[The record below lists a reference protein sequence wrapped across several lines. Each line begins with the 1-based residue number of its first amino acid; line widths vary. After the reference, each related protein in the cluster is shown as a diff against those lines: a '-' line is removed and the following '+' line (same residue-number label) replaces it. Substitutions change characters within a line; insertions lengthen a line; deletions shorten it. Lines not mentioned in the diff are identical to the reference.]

1 MRNIYLLTLK
11 ISYIIIFLIL
21 RLLWTKNMNLAL
33 KTYHIYWKRQT
44 QRNSQIG
51 KILWI
56 LRLRYLVKFLNV
68 TSAWRCAINME
79 MKISVG
85 FNFPMIEPES
95 YFDANTNSVILKCI
109 DSMVNYFNKH
119 IQYTVCK
126 SSFFNNI
133 ISKILIT
140 LHTLCT
146 CSSIGLQVAFRLA
159 RLATSATCWIIAI
172 AARSC
177 KLILNFPDEI
187 GVATKHRSGYKT
199 GSSVMNCQNPIK
211 VTMWRCSPFLVTL
224 QNVLNY
230 NLTFSQL
237 SGQ

>member
-21 RLLWTKNMNLAL
+21 RLLWTKNMNLTL
-33 KTYHIYWKRQT
+33 KTHHIYWKRQT

-56 LRLRYLVKFLNV
+56 LRLKYLVKFLNV

-146 CSSIGLQVAFRLA
+146 CSSMGLQVAFRFA
-159 RLATSATCWIIAI
+159 RLATSATCWHLPLLQGHASWYWTFLMRLGWPLSTGVGMRLDQVSWT
-172 AARSC
+172 ARVQSRLPCEGVHPSQWSC
-177 KLILNFPDEI
+177 SVCWITIL
-187 GVATKHRSGYKT
+187 H
-199 GSSVMNCQNPIK
+199 
-211 VTMWRCSPFLVTL
+211 LVK
-224 QNVLNY
+224 
-230 NLTFSQL
+230 
-237 SGQ
+237 